1 MPRGVSKLKVVDVK
15 NGQVIETQTVA
26 VPTETP
32 PAEEIQP
39 PAEEIQPPAEEIQ
52 PPAESVV
59 MKKPRAKAKSKAK
72 QVEPPVE
79 TPAPGLTPMETPPPA
94 VEVAAVP
101 AVETPA
107 VEASA
112 PVVEA
117 SAPVE
122 AKPKVKTT
130 KPRAKK
136 KEVNPTIIEKYV
148 EKQIP
153 KIIKISKDKIIKEAP
168 NYDNIP
174 EEIIEREIKKR
185 QTTAKEV
192 RLNKK
197 LETVKKLSM
206 NIA

>member
-52 PPAESVV
+52 PPAEPVV

-79 TPAPGLTPMETPPPA
+79 TPAPGLTPMETPPPT

-107 VEASA
+107 PA

-153 KIIKISKDKIIKEAP
+153 KIIKISKDKIIKEP
-168 NYDNIP
+168 PDYNNIP

>member
-26 VPTETP
+26 VPAETP

-39 PAEEIQPPAEEIQ
+39 PAEP
-52 PPAESVV
+52 VV

-107 VEASA
+107 PA

-153 KIIKISKDKIIKEAP
+153 KIIKISKDKIIKEP
-168 NYDNIP
+168 PDYNNIP